1 LCEATHLIAVG
12 LKGLL
17 GGTLVVAFS
26 ALGDTL
32 KPKAFAGLF
41 AAAPSVA
48 LASLVVTA
56 LTSGPS
62 KAAVS
67 SRGMIAGAVGMV
79 AYCIAATALV
89 KRFGAVAGSV
99 VAYVFWIVP
108 AALVYWFV
116 IR

>member
-1 LCEATHLIAVG
+1 LREAVLLIAVG
-12 LKGLL
+12 LKALA

-26 ALGDTL
+26 ALGDCL

-48 LASLVVTA
+48 LASLAVTVM
-56 LTSGPS
+56 TTGPA

-67 SRGMIAGAVGMV
+67 ARGMIAGAVGMV
-79 AYCIAATALV
+79 AYCIAASVLV

-99 VAYVFWIVP
+99 LAYAFWIVP
-108 AALVYWFV
+108 SVAAYWLF

>member
-1 LCEATHLIAVG
+1 MQLIAVG
-12 LKGLL
+12 LKALA
-17 GGTLVVAFS
+17 GGTFVVAFS
-26 ALGDTL
+26 ALGDAL

-48 LASLVVTA
+48 LASLAVTV

-62 KAAVS
+62 RAAVS

-79 AYCIAATALV
+79 AYCVAATALV
-89 KRFGAVAGSV
+89 KRFGATAGSV
-99 VAYVFWIVP
+99 LAWIFWIVP
-108 AALVYWFV
+108 AVLVYWFV